1 MNIAI
6 VGYGR
11 MGHQI
16 ESVLLEKGITP
27 KVKIDKF
34 SKDADFNSVDSRSLA
49 GIDIAI
55 DFALPDDIMVR
66 VEHYVKNGVSVVMGT
81 TGWFDR
87 IDEVKNMVGEK
98 IGFIWSGN
106 FSIGVN
112 VFFRLV
118 KYASSIFDKLPDY
131 DKLVYEIHH
140 KEKKD
145 SPSGT
150 ALMIGN
156 MILEASSEKN
166 SIVTSELNRKIADN
180 ELHVASVRGGYYP
193 GTHSVQFDSLAD
205 TIELK
210 HTARNREGFAYGAAL
225 ASSWLYGKKG
235 FFNIDDLMNSIIP

>member
-1 MNIAI
+1 MNVAI
-6 VGYGR
+6 VGYGK

-16 ESVLLEKGITP
+16 EKVLLEKGITP
-27 KVKIDKF
+27 KTKIDKF
-34 SKDADFNSVDSRSLA
+34 VKDVSFNSVDSKSLSN
-49 GIDIAI
+49 IDVVI
-55 DFALPDDIMVR
+55 DFASPDDIIER
-66 VEHYVKNGVSVVMGT
+66 VKEYVENGVSVVMGT
-81 TGWFDR
+81 TGWFDK
-87 IDEVKNMVGEK
+87 IDQIKSIVDGK

-118 KYASSIFDKLPDY
+118 KLSSAIFDKLPDY

-150 ALMIGN
+150 AIMIGN
-156 MILEASSEKN
+156 MILDASSTKN
-166 SIVTSELNRKIADN
+166 SIITSELNRKIGDN

-193 GTHSVQFDSLAD
+193 GTHSVQFDSFVD

-210 HTARNREGFAYGAAL
+210 HTARNREGFAYGAVL
-225 ASSWLYGKKG
+225 ACNWIYGKKG
-235 FFNIDDLMNSIIP
+235 FFNIDDLMNSIF